1 MIDSFFKDLRTVTS
15 FDGVCAKIDQEYHSV
30 RASLEELGFK
40 FCNNTRDY
48 GNLMETKYFDTQYER
63 LFKYYEDL
71 LCLYKG
77 VIKKRWIG
85 STVDSEEHRKQYI
98 KEQADNIKENLE
110 A

>member
-15 FDGVCAKIDQEYHSV
+15 FDEVRAKIDHEYHSV

-40 FCNNTRDY
+40 FYNNVRDY
-48 GNLMETKYFDTQYER
+48 GNLIETKHFDTEYEG

-77 VIKKRWIG
+77 VIQKRWIG
-85 STVDSEEHRKQYI
+85 STVDSQEQRKQYL
-98 KEQADNIKENLE
+98 KEQANNITAELE
-110 A
+110 V